1 MRSTFFGFVLLFL
14 AQSPAWGQ
22 VTQQEFDAFQ
32 EETNATLQQL
42 RDSIATKNLA
52 LEMSKLYYEKA
63 IEHLTLKDQINEG
76 YLALVTTICA
86 FLGFVIG
93 FLGFNY
99 FNARRRIEKYKDET
113 QKELYQQLAL
123 WVGSNKETVSF
134 LIKEQEKKEAL
145 KENTRIMI
153 VSHESDRE
161 QRPYKDLKSHGFKKV
176 QPSIWLDDNF
186 EIESIEG
193 FQNVD
198 VVILDNQHPIE
209 DGNWNFSE
217 EDMKEKLQQLMAKV
231 NAADTHF
238 IYYGENNN
246 WDGKI
251 KSLKEWREGKDKGTP
266 TTITT
271 LRKNL
276 MELIYPVI

>member
-1 MRSTFFGFVLLFL
+1 MRSTLLGFILIIF

-22 VTQQEFDAFQ
+22 VTQQEFEAFQ

-63 IEHLTLKDQINEG
+63 IEHLTLKEELNQGYIN
-76 YLALVTTICA
+76 LKSWLFA
-86 FLGFVIG
+86 FIGFVIG
-93 FLGFNY
+93 FFGVNLISILRY
-99 FNARRRIEKYKDET
+99 KEKTK
-113 QKELYQQLAL
+113 QELFEQLSL
-123 WVGSNKETVSF
+123 WIGANRETVKY
-134 LIKEQEKKEAL
+134 LIEEQDKKEAL
-145 KENTRIMI
+145 KENTRIMVI
-153 VSHESDRE
+153 SHESDKE

-176 QPSIWLDDNF
+176 QPSIQLDDNF
-186 EIESIEG
+186 EIESIED

-217 EDMKEKLQQLMAKV
+217 DALKSKLQQLMAKV

-246 WDGKI
+246 WDGRI
-251 KSLKEWREGKDKGTP
+251 KSLKEWREGKEKGTP

>member
-1 MRSTFFGFVLLFL
+1 MRSIFLGFILIIF

-22 VTQQEFDAFQ
+22 VTQQEFKAFQ
-32 EETNATLQQL
+32 DETNATLQQL
-42 RDSIATKNLA
+42 RDTIATKNLA

-63 IEHLTLKDQINEG
+63 IEHLTLKEELNQGYIN
-76 YLALVTTICA
+76 LKSWLLTFI
-86 FLGFVIG
+86 GFVIG
-93 FLGFNY
+93 FFGVNLISILRY
-99 FNARRRIEKYKDET
+99 KEKTK
-113 QKELYQQLAL
+113 QELFEQLSL
-123 WVGSNKETVSF
+123 WVGANQETVKF
-134 LIKEQEKKEAL
+134 LIEEQEKKEAL
-145 KENTRIMI
+145 KENTRIMVI
-153 VSHESDRE
+153 SHNSDRE

-176 QPSIWLDDNF
+176 RPSIQLDDNF
-186 EIESIEG
+186 EMESIED

-217 EDMKEKLQQLMAKV
+217 VHLKEKLRQLMAKV

-246 WDGKI
+246 WDGRI

-276 MELIYPVI
+276 MELTYPVI